1 MPTARPSIT
10 PSTGVTDT
18 NSTIP
23 ENDSDASE
31 ATPDPEQG
39 GDERQGGAEHGP
51 EHDEQDDRG
60 DHHTGDLARAEDRRD
75 RLRDVLRGVEVDAVD
90 AGVGDEVLDLG
101 LHLDGDLVGRDV
113 EDHVGDGGGLPSA
126 DTVR

>member
-31 ATPDPEQG
+31 ATPTPSRAVTRGRAAPSTVPSMTNRTMAAMTTPAISPGPRIEGTVWAISCDGWISTPEMPASATMSSISVLVSMVTSLIGSSKTTLATAADP
-39 GDERQGGAEHGP
+39 
-51 EHDEQDDRG
+51 
-60 DHHTGDLARAEDRRD
+60 
-75 RLRDVLRGVEVDAVD
+75 
-90 AGVGDEVLDLG
+90 
-101 LHLDGDLVGRDV
+101 
-113 EDHVGDGGGLPSA
+113 SS